1 MKKIM
6 EVCIFLLL
14 FANNFLVASE
24 AQSFI
29 TQEEQVKYAKALI
42 EKLSQVPKSRTVL
55 KEKDFKSKEDF
66 ISWGK
71 SLGKR
76 GKFVIVGKIIDE
88 HGNLLQDVCVLVTKS
103 ISGIWESK
111 EIENTYVLSN
121 YFVISSLGC
130 DSVYISLSKD
140 GYIPMV
146 TNYYYGY
153 NSKLFNK
160 AQKNSINI
168 TDNLITGDNLVF
180 VMKKKGEL
188 PKLQI
193 FKGNFLMEEN
203 KKINDIF
210 LIKSWKK
217 STIKESI
224 DEPYL
229 QINSKKDVDNFN
241 ESSLELVNANP
252 EDGFIVIDF
261 DENAVT
267 YKNFWNLMGEAP
279 QIGYS
284 IKSFKILKQLGTP
297 TFFYYFINGKYGKG
311 YIYRDGR
318 LILFQNNE
326 KNPEQ
331 KRNLWTN

>member
-6 EVCIFLLL
+6 KICSFLLL
-14 FANNFLVASE
+14 LSNNFLFASE
-24 AQSFI
+24 AQSFT
-29 TQEEQVKYAKALI
+29 TQEEQSKYAKALI
-42 EKLSQVPKSRTVL
+42 EKLSQVPKSRTTSEV
-55 KEKDFKSKEDF
+55 KDFKSKEDLVA
-66 ISWGK
+66 WAK
-71 SLGKR
+71 SMGQR
-76 GKFVIVGKIIDE
+76 GKFVIAGKIIDE
-88 HGNLLQDVCVLVTKS
+88 QGNLLHDVRVSVTKS
-103 ISGIWESK
+103 ISGIWKSK
-111 EIENTYVLSN
+111 EIKNTYVLSN
-121 YFVISSLGC
+121 YFVISSLSC

-146 TNYYYGY
+146 ANYYYGY
-153 NSKLFNK
+153 NSKLFARN
-160 AQKNSINI
+160 QKGNINI
-168 TDNLITGDNLVF
+168 SDNLITGDNLLF
-180 VMKKKGEL
+180 VMKKKGSL

-203 KKINDIF
+203 KSISDIF

-217 STIKESI
+217 STVREAV

-229 QINSKKDVDNFN
+229 QINSKKDTDNFN

-252 EDGFIVIDF
+252 EDGFIVVDF

-279 QIGYS
+279 QVGYT

-311 YIYRDGR
+311 YVYRDGR
-318 LILFQNNE
+318 LVLFQNDE

-331 KRNLWTN
+331 KRILWAN